1 MEYLIYIYLIGCILF
16 TILIKMNKKNSK
28 TISKNKI
35 IFLSI
40 SWPIFLS
47 FFLFYFLKRK

>member
-1 MEYLIYIYLIGCILF
+1 MEHLIYIYLIGCILF
-16 TILIKMNKKNSK
+16 AILIKMNKKNSK

-47 FFLFYFLKRK
+47 FFLFYFLKRI